1 MKSISNH
8 FVDSIMKSQIHQVEK
23 FETWTEVK
31 SSRKKR
37 TQQAATVQKTN
48 PQEEEDAFKQTESTQ
63 LETHP
68 EVTENAR

>member
-1 MKSISNH
+1 MKSIYNN

-37 TQQAATVQKTN
+37 TQQPATVQKTN
-48 PQEEEDAFKQTESTQ
+48 PLEEEDAFKQTESSQ
-63 LETHP
+63 LETHQ

>member
-1 MKSISNH
+1 
-8 FVDSIMKSQIHQVEK
+8 MKSQIHQVEK

-37 TQQAATVQKTN
+37 TQQPATVQKTN
-48 PQEEEDAFKQTESTQ
+48 PLEEEDAFKQTESSQ
-63 LETHP
+63 LETHQ